1 MPVEASENLTTDV
14 LESATAVNVTALPE
28 LTTLVFTAIEDTV
41 RLSAEVVVLV
51 FVLVFV
57 FVLVLELLFVLL
69 ELLSFGT
76 C

>member
-51 FVLVFV
+51 FV

-69 ELLSFGT
+69 ELLSVVVFVVI
-76 C
+76 